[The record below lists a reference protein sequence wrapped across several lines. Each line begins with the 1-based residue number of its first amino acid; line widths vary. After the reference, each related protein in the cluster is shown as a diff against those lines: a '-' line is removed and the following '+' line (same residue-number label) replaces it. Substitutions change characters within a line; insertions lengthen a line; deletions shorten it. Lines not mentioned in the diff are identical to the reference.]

1 MLPEDPK
8 RLRKTYF
15 LYGFLL
21 FFIVFGQRFALPLG
35 DKQLPMIIPV
45 IYGVIIILIIQKT
58 LVLDKV
64 KFILF
69 YLFTVL
75 MLSLL
80 LFQNEYSHFSVIYIL
95 ICYAPFVLIQ
105 KEITEK
111 LHRDLLILFQKLMF
125 AAAMIGIIQFVLQVV
140 HIWKFQDYFNLLPA
154 QFVQQ
159 HYQNPYPIQW
169 GSSIYKSNG
178 IFFLEPSFY
187 SQFLAV
193 AIIIELIYFK
203 RIKSIF
209 IYLLGL
215 LSSFSGTGILLLCVS
230 VPFIIYRMKL
240 WKLFVM
246 AGVLFIF
253 SFLYI
258 NSEYSSALIS
268 RYGEFNSSQS
278 SAFQRFIG
286 PYKAFDEIKRSDA
299 TLLIKGIGIGK
310 VDEYDLAFK
319 ANFSTIAKLL
329 YEYGLIVG
337 IVFLIFIIY
346 SMTRVESKALS
357 FSFLFMYL
365 ILSGS
370 LLQPQT
376 IYLIYTLTL
385 VCSSLKIEK
394 ESPVFVSDKLLR
406 PDPS

>member
-1 MLPEDPK
+1 MYNVTGRSEKIKKNLFS
-8 RLRKTYF
+8 LRF
-15 LYGFLL
+15 PAV

-125 AAAMIGIIQFVLQVV
+125 AAAMIGIIQFVLQAV

-178 IFFLEPSFY
+178 IFFWNHH
-187 SQFLAV
+187 
-193 AIIIELIYFK
+193 
-203 RIKSIF
+203 F
-209 IYLLGL
+209 I
-215 LSSFSGTGILLLCVS
+215 
-230 VPFIIYRMKL
+230 R
-240 WKLFVM
+240 
-246 AGVLFIF
+246 
-253 SFLYI
+253 
-258 NSEYSSALIS
+258 
-268 RYGEFNSSQS
+268 
-278 SAFQRFIG
+278 
-286 PYKAFDEIKRSDA
+286 
-299 TLLIKGIGIGK
+299 
-310 VDEYDLAFK
+310 
-319 ANFSTIAKLL
+319 NF
-329 YEYGLIVG
+329 
-337 IVFLIFIIY
+337 
-346 SMTRVESKALS
+346 
-357 FSFLFMYL
+357 
-365 ILSGS
+365 
-370 LLQPQT
+370 
-376 IYLIYTLTL
+376 
-385 VCSSLKIEK
+385 
-394 ESPVFVSDKLLR
+394 
-406 PDPS
+406 